1 MKQAILALALIM
13 AASSASATGTLH
25 PIPVTVVNF
34 PEVTPPA
41 PASQPQ
47 PRESWLASGWES
59 VTQEG
64 SQAVNYLRI
73 SEPGFSTEVLCRQF
87 LLNRD
92 ALVVGTAANGKTQK
106 HAVDAD
112 CYIQTPAPVTQ

>member
-13 AASSASATGTLH
+13 AASSASATGTL
-25 PIPVTVVNF
+25 PPVPVTVTNF
-34 PEVTPPA
+34 PA

-64 SQAVNYLRI
+64 SQTVNYLRI